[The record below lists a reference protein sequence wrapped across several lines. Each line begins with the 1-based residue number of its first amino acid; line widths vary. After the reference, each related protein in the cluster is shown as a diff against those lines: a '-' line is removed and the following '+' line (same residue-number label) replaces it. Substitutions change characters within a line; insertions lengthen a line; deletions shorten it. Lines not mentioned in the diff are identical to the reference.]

1 MTANLPATVAK
12 LPHPTPQHAKSLS
25 QPALEEHR
33 GRIAFEVRVTLHA
46 YFEPDESAE
55 VKAGLLAWFCDELED
70 WEHRQVVWA
79 LRSWNRENP
88 RRRPTPGDIVVLLK
102 QTRGQKLAAEV
113 RTQAAARPQ
122 SEGMTPERH
131 AEVSAEMADKLAA
144 FIKPMPQVH
153 P

>member
-1 MTANLPATVAK
+1 M
-12 LPHPTPQHAKSLS
+12 
-25 QPALEEHR
+25 
-33 GRIAFEVRVTLHA
+33 TLHA

-88 RRRPTPGDIVVLLK
+88 RRRPTPGDIVVLLN

>member
-1 MTANLPATVAK
+1 M
-12 LPHPTPQHAKSLS
+12 
-25 QPALEEHR
+25 
-33 GRIAFEVRVTLHA
+33 TLHA
-46 YFEPDESAE
+46 YYEPDESAE

-88 RRRPTPGDIVVLLK
+88 RRRPTPGDIVALLK
-102 QTRGQKLAAEV
+102 LTRGQKLAAEV
-113 RTQAAARPQ
+113 RAQAAVRTQP
-122 SEGMTPERH
+122 EGMTPQRH
-131 AEVSAEMADKLAA
+131 AEVSAEMADKLSA